1 MLEQTLPVAF
11 AVGSVMFAVARL
23 TGRAA
28 DPATEVAAKE
38 GSAILLTEDFKLA
51 HLRAMPRLTSNQW
64 RFVRRDYPA
73 ANAVEWQVRLR
84 SPEHEDPPLW

>member
-11 AVGSVMFAVARL
+11 AVGSVMFALARL

-51 HLRAMPRLTSNQW
+51 HLRAMPRVTFQPMAL
-64 RFVRRDYPA
+64 RAARLPRRECRGMA
-73 ANAVEWQVRLR
+73 GA
-84 SPEHEDPPLW
+84 PPVPGP